1 MNPSPILNLVPMV
14 LIIGVMYF
22 LLIRP
27 QVRQQK
33 ETARMQTNL
42 KKNDNVVTVGGLHGV
57 VVNLKDGVVT
67 LRVDDNARVDV
78 DRTAIAR
85 LAKEG

>member
-33 ETARMQTNL
+33 ETARMQANL
-42 KKNDNVVTVGGLHGV
+42 KKNDSVVTIGGLHGV

-67 LRVDDNARVDV
+67 LRVDDNTRVDV
-78 DRTAIAR
+78 DRTAISR
-85 LAKEG
+85 LKKEG

>member
-1 MNPSPILNLVPMV
+1 MNPSPILNLIPMV

-33 ETARMQTNL
+33 EQAKMQATL
-42 KKNDNVVTVGGLHGV
+42 KKNDAVVTIGGIHGV
-57 VVNLKDGVVT
+57 IVNVKDGVVT
-67 LRVDDNARVDV
+67 LRVDDNTRMNV

-85 LAKEG
+85 VKRED